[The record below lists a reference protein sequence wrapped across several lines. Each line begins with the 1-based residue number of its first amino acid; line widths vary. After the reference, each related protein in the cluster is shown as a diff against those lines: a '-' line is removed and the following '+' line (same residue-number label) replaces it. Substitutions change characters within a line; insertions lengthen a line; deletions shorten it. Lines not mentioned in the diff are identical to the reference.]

1 MDQKHLENR
10 KLFDDAIALA
20 GIRKESGDKIWQQI
34 TSLGITVDEFIV
46 SVMVILAEMRETVD
60 GVGNVLKAFENRFAG
75 HLDSAKSAADK
86 EIAASIAK
94 AVAAIGEDIA
104 KAVEAAVANIVET
117 DRQASVTR
125 ERRTTITAA
134 TLCICGVLAVGG
146 LAYATGYVS
155 GRDNA
160 IITASRFEAL
170 AKDPAAGLVLNVV
183 ELNGPDVFDS
193 YCGRGSDALRSVE
206 GRKLCAPPLWVSGPA
221 WTATDGLKGLPWRV
235 AATVENWAAT
245 ASAWLLLLVG
255 AAGGLMIRKGL
266 RNFGRLGPVK
276 WLLDIE

>member
-1 MDQKHLENR
+1 MDHKHLENR

-60 GVGNVLKAFENRFAG
+60 GVGSVLKAFEDRFAG

-94 AVAAIGEDIA
+94 AVAAIGDDIA
-104 KAVEAAVANIVET
+104 KAVEAAVANIVEA
-117 DRQASVTR
+117 DRQASVAR
-125 ERRTTITAA
+125 ERRVTLTTA
-134 TLCICGVLAVGG
+134 TLCVCGVLAVGG
-146 LAYATGYVS
+146 LAYATGYVT

-160 IITASRFEAL
+160 VITASRFEAL
-170 AKDPAAGLVLNVV
+170 AKDPAAGQIMQVV
-183 ELNGPDVFDS
+183 ELNDPGIFGS
-193 YCGRGSDALRSVE
+193 YCGRGSGNLREIE
-206 GRKLCAPPLWVSGPA
+206 GRLQCTVPLWVSGPA
-221 WTATDGLKGLPWRV
+221 WTGTRHLQGIQKRTW
-235 AATVENWAAT
+235 AAIENWTAT
-245 ASAWLLLLVG
+245 ASVWLLLLVG
-255 AAGGLMIRKGL
+255 AAGGLMLRKGL
-266 RNFGRLGPVK
+266 RNFGRLGPVR